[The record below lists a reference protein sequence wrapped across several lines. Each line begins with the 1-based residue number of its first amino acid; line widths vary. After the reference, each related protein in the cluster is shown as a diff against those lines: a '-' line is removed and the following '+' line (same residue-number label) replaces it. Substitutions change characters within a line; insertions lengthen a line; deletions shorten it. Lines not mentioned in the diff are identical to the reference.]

1 MEKIV
6 NNINKNNISS
16 SEYIANKIESFLTK
30 IENKYNS
37 NDKFNIKINGKI
49 LYYIPES
56 TIIYF
61 NYRMEKNSK
70 YNLFDKDILFG
81 FEFIEN
87 KIPYIRAL
95 SNFTIPSLFDGRNLF
110 FCLTNGFYNNYI
122 FDKNNLEE
130 LEKVIE
136 AIILGINKFIVNLK
150 DNIEIKVLILYGEY
164 YINHIYLMNDFLMN
178 QSILSFF
185 RIYEFNKN
193 NKELKYIIITNL
205 FFLIFEPVKENKSL
219 GKLIYVFYIHD
230 VHFIIENNSNNSKN
244 KIDSNVNDYY
254 FKINKDI
261 NNIIEIKFILISGG
275 YQGKNTSL
283 KDGIE
288 CESNDYQTLINILN
302 EKKNEINFGEY
313 LLVIKKSR
321 NLYAINETRDYS
333 KKKFISKN
341 RCNDYKK
348 YIEYY
353 EILYDYY
360 KQKKIINKEKLKEIF
375 SCLTFFCVELITF
388 KDSDPKENLIYKSKL
403 EKYSKYCMDY

>member
-1 MEKIV
+1 MENK
-6 NNINKNNISS
+6 INKNNITNN
-16 SEYIANKIESFLTK
+16 EELENKIESFIMR
-30 IENKYNS
+30 IENKYNK
-37 NDKFNIKINGKI
+37 NENYYININGKI
-49 LYYIPES
+49 LYYLSEL

-61 NYRMEKNSK
+61 NYKMTKDSKN
-70 YNLFDKDILFG
+70 NLFGKDILFG
-81 FEFIEN
+81 FEFVEN

-95 SNFTIPSLFDGRNLF
+95 SNFTNPSLFDGRNLF
-110 FCLTNGFYNNYI
+110 FCLTNGYYSNYI

-130 LEKVIE
+130 LDKVIE
-136 AIILGINKFIVNLK
+136 TIIIGINKFIINLN
-150 DNIEIKVLILYGEY
+150 DNKNIKVLILYGEY
-164 YINHIYLMNDFLMN
+164 YINRIYLMNDFLMN
-178 QSILSFF
+178 QPILNFF
-185 RIYEFNKN
+185 RIFEFTNNNK

-219 GKLIYVFYIHD
+219 GKLIHIFYIKD
-230 VHFIIENNSNNSKN
+230 VHFVIENNSKN
-244 KIDSNVNDYY
+244 KNDTKTNNYY

-261 NNIIEIKFILISGG
+261 NNIIEIKFILTSGG
-275 YQGKNTSL
+275 YQGKKGSL

-288 CESNDYQTLINILN
+288 TEFNDYLILKNIIN
-302 EKKNEINFGEY
+302 EKQNEINFGDF

-321 NLYAINETRDYS
+321 NLYAVNETRDYS
-333 KKKFISKN
+333 KKKFISQN
-341 RCNDYKK
+341 RCSDYKK

-360 KQKKIINKEKLKEIF
+360 KQKENIDKAKLKEIF

>member
-1 MEKIV
+1 MENK
-6 NNINKNNISS
+6 INKNNITNN
-16 SEYIANKIESFLTK
+16 EEIENKIESFIMK
-30 IENKYNS
+30 IENKYNK
-37 NDKFNIKINGKI
+37 NDNYYININGKI
-49 LYYIPES
+49 LYYLSEL

-61 NYRMEKNSK
+61 NYKMTKDSKN
-70 YNLFDKDILFG
+70 NLFGKDILFG
-81 FEFIEN
+81 FEFVEN

-95 SNFTIPSLFDGRNLF
+95 SNFTNPSLFDGRNLF
-110 FCLTNGFYNNYI
+110 FCLTNGYYSNYI

-130 LEKVIE
+130 LDKVIE
-136 AIILGINKFIVNLK
+136 TIIIGINKFIINLN
-150 DNIEIKVLILYGEY
+150 DNKNIKVLIIYGEY
-164 YINHIYLMNDFLMN
+164 YINRIYLMNDFLMN
-178 QSILSFF
+178 QPILNFF
-185 RIYEFNKN
+185 RIFEFTNNNK

-219 GKLIYVFYIHD
+219 GKLIHIFYIKD
-230 VHFIIENNSNNSKN
+230 VHFVIENNSKN
-244 KIDSNVNDYY
+244 KNDTKTNNYY

-261 NNIIEIKFILISGG
+261 NNIIEIKFILTSGG
-275 YQGKNTSL
+275 YQGKKVSL

-288 CESNDYQTLINILN
+288 TEFNDYLTLKNILN
-302 EKKNEINFGEY
+302 EKQNEINFGDF

-321 NLYAINETRDYS
+321 NLYAVNETRDYS
-333 KKKFISKN
+333 KKKFISQN

-360 KQKKIINKEKLKEIF
+360 KQKENIDKAKLKEIF

>member
-1 MEKIV
+1 MENK
-6 NNINKNNISS
+6 INKNNITNN
-16 SEYIANKIESFLTK
+16 EEIENKIESFIMK
-30 IENKYNS
+30 IENKYNK
-37 NDKFNIKINGKI
+37 NDNYYININGKI
-49 LYYIPES
+49 LYYLSEL

-61 NYRMEKNSK
+61 NYKMTKDSKN
-70 YNLFDKDILFG
+70 NLFGKDILFG
-81 FEFIEN
+81 FEFVEN

-95 SNFTIPSLFDGRNLF
+95 SNFTNPSLFDGRNLF
-110 FCLTNGFYNNYI
+110 FCLTNGYYSNYI

-130 LEKVIE
+130 LDKVIE
-136 AIILGINKFIVNLK
+136 TIIIGINKFIINLN
-150 DNIEIKVLILYGEY
+150 DNKNIKVLIIYGEY
-164 YINHIYLMNDFLMN
+164 YINRIYLMNDFLMN
-178 QSILSFF
+178 QPILNFF
-185 RIYEFNKN
+185 RIFEFTNNNK

-219 GKLIYVFYIHD
+219 GKLIHIFYIKD
-230 VHFIIENNSNNSKN
+230 VHFVIENNSKN
-244 KIDSNVNDYY
+244 KNETKINNYY

-261 NNIIEIKFILISGG
+261 NNIIEIKFILTSGG
-275 YQGKNTSL
+275 YQGKKGSL

-288 CESNDYQTLINILN
+288 TEFNDYLILKNILN
-302 EKKNEINFGEY
+302 EKQNEINFGDF

-321 NLYAINETRDYS
+321 NLYAVNETRDYS
-333 KKKFISKN
+333 KKKFISQN

-360 KQKKIINKEKLKEIF
+360 KQKENIDKAKLKEIF